1 MPANSHPDTPS
12 GGTPLAPSTAR
23 DLRSAQLVGYGLFGL
38 ILALVVGLFQLTG
51 ATISSVTVK
60 TVTSAG
66 LSTAVRSL
74 SDLYLFGSML
84 TGDQVLLLAVL
95 VAGALGG
102 CVHVATSF
110 SDYVGNAQYRAS
122 WEWWYLLRPFIGGC
136 LATAFYFLIRGGVMS
151 MASGGGPEATVPN
164 LHGIVAISFLVGMFS
179 KQATDKLDDVFDTLF
194 KSNKDDAR
202 SGGLESSVPVLNAVL
217 PESVAAGSGDTV
229 LKLAGSNFAAGAQ
242 VRVNGTDRAA
252 GSVKPNLVEVTL
264 TAAEVAVPARL
275 TLAVVNP
282 SGALSG
288 ELAFVVA
295 DRRATPGAPD
305 DRGGSVAGTGAGE
318 AQETTAGSSATLDTT
333 NLTGT
338 TAGTDGASDS
348 APSGQGD
355 SVTGES
361 EAGEES
367 GERELVPVAR
377 QGTDVTPGVGDANG
391 TQDPISGSG
400 PGAS

>member
-1 MPANSHPDTPS
+1 MPSNSHPDTPS
-12 GGTPLAPSTAR
+12 GSTPLAPGTAR
-23 DLRSAQLVGYGLFGL
+23 DLRSAQLVGFGLFGL
-38 ILALVVGLFQLTG
+38 ILALVVGLFLLTG

-60 TVTSAG
+60 TGTSAG

-74 SDLYLFGSML
+74 SDLYLFNSML

-95 VAGALGG
+95 AAGALGG

-151 MASGGGPEATVPN
+151 MASGGGAEGAVPN
-164 LHGIVAISFLVGMFS
+164 LHGMVAISFLVGMFS

-202 SGGLESSVPVLNAVL
+202 SGGLESSVPVLNAVV
-217 PESVAAGSGDTV
+217 PETVAAGSGDTV

-242 VRVNGTDRAA
+242 VRVNGTDRPA

-275 TLAVVNP
+275 TLAVANP

-295 DRRATPGAPD
+295 DRRETPGAPD
-305 DRGGSVAGTGAGE
+305 DRVGAGAGTSAGE
-318 AQETTAGSSATLDTT
+318 AQETTAGSASTMDTT

-338 TAGTDGASDS
+338 GAGAGGSSESASPAQDAS
-348 APSGQGD
+348 AS
-355 SVTGES
+355 GES
-361 EAGEES
+361 EDGEES
-367 GERELVPVAR
+367 GERELVLVAR
-377 QGTDVTPGVGDANG
+377 QGTDAAPGAGNANG
-391 TQDPISGSG
+391 AQDSTAGSGSG
-400 PGAS
+400 ES